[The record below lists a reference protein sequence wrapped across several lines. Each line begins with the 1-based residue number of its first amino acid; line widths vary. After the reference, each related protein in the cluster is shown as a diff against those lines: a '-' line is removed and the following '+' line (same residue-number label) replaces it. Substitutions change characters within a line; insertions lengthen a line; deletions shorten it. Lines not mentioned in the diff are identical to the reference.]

1 MEFAKI
7 DFEAQYHSALR
18 DYLAEP
24 GEAVLH
30 RAYELGRRALDD
42 GLGVLDMALLHHRA
56 LVTLSA
62 ALGHPQKDAEFIK
75 SAESFFVES
84 LAPFE
89 MTHRAVREANSA
101 LLRLN
106 ERFEEEAK
114 RIAHALHDEAGQFL
128 TCVHITLD
136 EISRDLSFPPDP
148 RLKTVKTL
156 LGQIE
161 EQLRR
166 FSHELRPTI
175 LDDLGLLPALEFL
188 ADGVS
193 KRAGV
198 PVTVDGP
205 RSGRLPSAIETV
217 LYRVVQEVL
226 TNVCK
231 HARANQAAVRLWRDP
246 RTIRCSVSD
255 DGVGFDL
262 STVMAKNGDR
272 GLGLIGIRERLD
284 ALGGTMRINT
294 EPGHGTQVLITI
306 PLET

>member
-1 MEFAKI
+1 MKSSET
-7 DFEAQYHSALR
+7 DFEAQYRSALQ

-30 RAYELGRRALDD
+30 RAYELGRKALDD
-42 GLGVLDMALLHHRA
+42 GLGVLDMALLYHRA

-62 ALGHPQKDAEFIK
+62 ARGHPQKDAGFIK

-101 LLRLN
+101 LHRLN
-106 ERFEEEAK
+106 ERFEVEAK

-136 EISRDLSFPPDP
+136 EISRDFSFPPDP

-188 ADGVS
+188 AGGVS
-193 KRAGV
+193 QRAGI

-205 RSGRLPSAIETV
+205 RNNRLPFAIETV
-217 LYRVVQEVL
+217 LYRVVQESL
-226 TNVCK
+226 TNVSK
-231 HARANQAAVRLWRDP
+231 HARAHQAAVRLWREP
-246 RTIRCSVSD
+246 HTIRCSVSD
-255 DGVGFDL
+255 DGVGFDM
-262 STVMAKNGDR
+262 SAVMAKSGER
-272 GLGLIGIRERLD
+272 GLGLIGIRERLE
-284 ALGGTMRINT
+284 ALGGTVRINT
-294 EPGHGTQVLITI
+294 EPGHGTQVLITV
-306 PLET
+306 PVET